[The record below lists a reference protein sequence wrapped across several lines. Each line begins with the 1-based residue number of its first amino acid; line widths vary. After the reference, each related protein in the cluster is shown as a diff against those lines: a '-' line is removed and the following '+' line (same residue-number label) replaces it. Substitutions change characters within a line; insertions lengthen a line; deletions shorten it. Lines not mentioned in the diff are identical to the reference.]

1 MDPKSI
7 GLCPPEVRIPSLST
21 RYSCD
26 AKGDSCAEKGTAF
39 MQLPQ
44 SCRSGK
50 LKDFDSA
57 GAQPDSACAA
67 WPSAIEVRAANGKLG
82 DSRWV
87 SLIYV

>member
-7 GLCPPEVRIPSLST
+7 GLCPQGVRMPSLST

-26 AKGDSCAEKGTAF
+26 AKGDARGVNDTAF

-57 GAQPDSACAA
+57 GGQPDSACAA
-67 WPSAIEVRAANGKLG
+67 RPSAIEVRAANGKLG